1 MQNFQQKFY
10 ITSSSTS
17 YAIPARGHYLY
28 TVRNGVGL
36 TNGYQ
41 LVVFIVVFLLK
52 IKHRGVLRDTQGV
65 YDVLGW
71 TDHTDFKSLV
81 NFLFQKIV
89 DPVQVVV
96 IKHFLSVTAEV
107 VQKVF
112 NIIGYRRV
120 QIGIEG
126 SADFNGLDLLAAL
139 AVKFLQAIEVK
150 NLRDTQDFGVQNGL
164 LNIGDLIKKH
174 MEQIVFALLNIAA
187 GTLPGL
193 DITFI
198 RQDGQAVTHSN
209 AAHVIDFGHFLD
221 GGQLIPGDQFII
233 DDLILY
239 VLYDVFIFFHN
250 DPSYSVLAKNR
261 VLSGR
266 I

>member
-89 DPVQVVV
+89 DPAQVVV

-120 QIGIEG
+120 QI
-126 SADFNGLDLLAAL
+126 
-139 AVKFLQAIEVK
+139 
-150 NLRDTQDFGVQNGL
+150 GL

>member
-28 TVRNGVGL
+28 AVRNGVGL
-36 TNGYQ
+36 ANGYQ

-81 NFLFQKIV
+81 DFLFQKIV
-89 DPVQVVV
+89 DPAQVVV